1 MKDQNGQAAKQ
12 LTTAP
17 GSNIYLRPWELRDAP
32 SLAQYANNPRI
43 AASLRDDFPSPY
55 TLNDANRFIAMATGR
70 SSARSLPGSPAGS
83 SCRSSS
89 RLLLAIAVEGIAV
102 GGIGIHLLDD
112 VYRNTAE
119 IGYWLGEP
127 FWGKGIVTAAVSALV
142 PVVFERF
149 DIVRLQAGVF
159 ASNPASMRV
168 LEKCGFVREAVLR
181 DAITKNGIVMDEVMH
196 VRFRDE

>member
-1 MKDQNGQAAKQ
+1 M
-12 LTTAP
+12 
-17 GSNIYLRPWELRDAP
+17 
-32 SLAQYANNPRI
+32 
-43 AASLRDDFPSPY
+43 
-55 TLNDANRFIAMATGR
+55 
-70 SSARSLPGSPAGS
+70 
-83 SCRSSS
+83 
-89 RLLLAIAVEGIAV
+89 
-102 GGIGIHLLDD
+102 
-112 VYRNTAE
+112 
-119 IGYWLGEP
+119 
-127 FWGKGIVTAAVSALV
+127 